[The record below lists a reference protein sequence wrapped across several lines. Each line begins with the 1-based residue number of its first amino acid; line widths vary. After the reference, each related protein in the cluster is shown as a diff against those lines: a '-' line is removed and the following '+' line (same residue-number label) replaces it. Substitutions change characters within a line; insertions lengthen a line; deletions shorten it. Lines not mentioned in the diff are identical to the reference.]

1 MRKTQA
7 MRMLEQRGIAFE
19 PTVYDADSQFHSG
32 ADAAALLGVD
42 AGSVY
47 KTLVVVREDREHG
60 KPMLVMI
67 PSEDELDL
75 KLLARATGA
84 KKLQMASHRDAERL
98 TGMQAGG
105 ISALAVRPAVFD
117 VLIDE
122 RALALAVI
130 HVSAG
135 QRGIDLALRPA
146 DLMEVTGAR
155 AVRLS
160 G

>member
-1 MRKTQA
+1 MRKTHA

-19 PTVYDADSQFHSG
+19 PTVYDAASEFHSG

-42 AGSVY
+42 ARSVY
-47 KTLVVVREDREHG
+47 KTLVVVREDRESG
-60 KPMLVMI
+60 KPLLVMI

-75 KLLARATGA
+75 KLLARAIGA
-84 KKLQMASHRDAERL
+84 KSLHMASQRDAERL

-105 ISALAVRPAVFD
+105 ISALAVRPGVFD

-146 DLMEVTGAR
+146 DLIEVTGAR
-155 AVRLS
+155 VIRLA

>member
-1 MRKTQA
+1 
-7 MRMLEQRGIAFE
+7 
-19 PTVYDADSQFHSG
+19 
-32 ADAAALLGVD
+32 
-42 AGSVY
+42 
-47 KTLVVVREDREHG
+47 
-60 KPMLVMI
+60 MI

-75 KLLARATGA
+75 KLLARVIGA
-84 KKLQMASHRDAERL
+84 KSLHMASQRDAERL

-122 RALALAVI
+122 RALLLDVI

-146 DLMEVTGAR
+146 DLIEVTGAR
-155 AVRLS
+155 VIRLA